1 MSSSSNRKSK
11 GASGRK
17 AADRS
22 GSSAVVG
29 LVKSI
34 LHSQAFRTAFGT
46 VKSLAIALAGALII
60 KYSVI
65 EAYNVPT
72 GSMED
77 TILVGDFL
85 LANKFIYNI
94 NLPLIGVSFPGLR
107 DPKPGD
113 IVVFKFPGDSST
125 NYVKRCIA
133 VGGQVIE
140 VRDKKVFVDGV
151 EFKEYPFGK
160 HLDPNLDKRRDNF
173 GPYKV
178 PPATYFMMGDN
189 RDDSYDSRFWGPVPQ
204 RFILGKALVV
214 HWSWGPPPT
223 NNYPRWDWVNPLTW
237 PQNLWYNMIHFHQ
250 RVRWE
255 RLGQALT

>member
-1 MSSSSNRKSK
+1 MATSSSSRS
-11 GASGRK
+11 K
-17 AADRS
+17 AAAS
-22 GSSAVVG
+22 
-29 LVKSI
+29 K
-34 LHSQAFRTAFGT
+34 RTALDSTFST
-46 VKSLAIALAGALII
+46 FKSLLIAFIGALLI

-94 NLPLIGVSFPGLR
+94 KVPVLGTTFHGLR
-107 DPKPGD
+107 DPRPGD
-113 IVVFKFPGDSST
+113 IVVFKFPLDSST

-133 VGGQVIE
+133 VGGQVVE
-140 VRDKKVFVDGV
+140 VREKHVYVDGV
-151 EFKEYPFGK
+151 EFKDYPFSK
-160 HLDPNLDKRRDNF
+160 HVDPNIDRRRDYF

-178 PPATYFMMGDN
+178 PMGTYFMMGDN

-214 HWSWGPPPT
+214 HWSWGPAPDAD
-223 NNYPRWDWVNPLTW
+223 YPKWNWLNPLTW
-237 PQNLWYNMIHFHQ
+237 PPNLWYNMIHFNQ

-255 RLGQALT
+255 RLGQVLT